1 MATAVYA
8 SQHPM
13 VASTS
18 YGVEQNGHVSAN
30 EEQYI
35 STFFCRALYDYKTT
49 DASSLSFRKGDVIEV
64 LTQLESGWWDGL
76 LGDERGWFPSNYV
89 MLITDQEAESAFSGS
104 DFSVPQSSLPDDSM
118 VDMTHSMSQTLSRS
132 DSDADWLNG
141 DAGYTSQA
149 QHTQRQT
156 NGTNGRPTQNND
168 FWVPQVSQDGRIF
181 YVNTQTGQH
190 AQDLPQ
196 EPEEEP
202 DGDLAGL
209 TALPASRSGSS
220 AGYGL
225 AAASSL
231 DTTPTVAGFGIPR
244 RTRTPE
250 PWVKRLAD
258 DGMSYYYLNTVDG
271 QISWTFPDSSE
282 PPAYVDDRPPQ
293 ERPPVPEKSGL
304 PSSISSSIPSSY
316 NGRTASVS
324 SRDTPTTTTSRLR
337 SGSSASTAPRD
348 RSDSAV
354 DRISVYSDDSEIYPL
369 ARDRA
374 ESSASMRRGPR
385 RPVRPATPQEH
396 GQVDLTP
403 PEQLASRL
411 QQALASPPPESPVE
425 LSNHVRETIAAVTAY
440 LQSAAQPRRPEQF
453 KEVDARVLQVVSAVR
468 DLLYV
473 TATPSGH
480 IPSNLYPR
488 DVRDGKPSASQ
499 SLQVHLKA
507 PQRKVA
513 GTLSKLV
520 LSSLAMQY
528 DPSLSASDKPNRLET
543 DVSELERAVIAFVV
557 EVQQFQEQN
566 IGKIGPKRLHGV
578 FSTANVGLGLP
589 GAGAAGSW
597 KGFGYV
603 PLDDDMQPP
612 MQILGTDLLSELK
625 ATVRSLGEKFHA
637 VAASVS
643 RPNFDKGRVRADGQ
657 LVVAQLSSLLEFIGH
672 IQVARHVDV
681 DGAGQSSSQAA
692 YLKTV
697 EKSRELLRSLEA
709 STQALYD
716 DGALFFSAVL
726 TIAGNSRLS
735 EEFLVAQRNIETCAT
750 TIRVNA
756 SNITQMLDALL
767 VIGYDQSDIG
777 QGDYNSSIEWRSSRI
792 SMVNIPIDPDI
803 ARLSS
808 GHNGGRPDSEIVD
821 FELAVSRPPRPPA
834 VNIAESTSSSSAT
847 LYTSPSQPSQT
858 SLDLSD
864 RSRSGSVAEPV
875 TPTWPQPDWAGPEPV
890 SQLPDTD
897 DAETATIEDASSAFF
912 DDEDQ
917 MPSSSKSPPR
927 PGAGAQKIFKLLGPD
942 APQHYI
948 QKLNAE
954 TKPWYLRPN
963 YDQSEILM
971 DPDGL
976 VRAGT
981 PAALVERLTAH
992 EGGDPTFNQNF
1003 LMTFKSFMTV
1013 DELFELLARRFWIE
1027 APPNLST
1034 SELEE
1039 WKKLKQH
1046 VVRVRVLN
1054 IFKTMITDD
1063 GILEKEDMYV
1073 LSRMKEF
1080 ASDEVVINF
1089 AAAKQLLILIER
1101 AERSGDGPIKTV
1113 NAIPVAPPA
1122 SITPKAK
1129 KVKLMDVDPLELAR
1143 QLTLMEAALYKKIR
1157 PMECLQRSRES
1168 KPGRDNITSII
1179 QLSNRI
1185 ANWVA
1190 ESVLSR
1196 EDSRKRAVIVKH
1208 FISVADRCRMI
1219 QNFSTMT
1226 AIVSGL
1232 NTPPIRRLKRTWEQ
1246 VNARFMSQLRQCE
1259 ATIDTGKNFN
1269 NYRSILA
1276 RISPPCVPFIG
1287 VYLTTLTFINDGAE
1301 DKLAGHMIN
1310 FRKRQKA
1317 AEVIQ
1322 DIKRWQSKPYN
1333 FNTVNSVMSYLEES
1347 FTQYIDGVDYGDNF
1361 WNTSLEREPRER
1373 EDEKMAR
1380 LLQESGFL

>member
-1 MATAVYA
+1 MA
-8 SQHPM
+8 
-13 VASTS
+13 ASTS
-18 YGVEQNGHVSAN
+18 YGAEQNGHASAN

-35 STFFCRALYDYKTT
+35 STFFCRALYDYKTS

-89 MLITDQEAESAFSGS
+89 AAISEQEAEAALSGS

-118 VDMTHSMSQTLSRS
+118 VDMVHSMSQSLSRS
-132 DSDADWLNG
+132 DNDADWLNG
-141 DAGYTSQA
+141 EAGYMSQV
-149 QHTQRQT
+149 QHPHRQT
-156 NGTNGRPTQNND
+156 NGTGGRPTQHND

-190 AQDLPQ
+190 ARDLPQ
-196 EPEEEP
+196 EPEEPE
-202 DGDLAGL
+202 GDLAGL
-209 TALPASRSGSS
+209 TALPASRTGSS
-220 AGYGL
+220 AGYALG
-225 AAASSL
+225 AVNGI

-244 RTRTPE
+244 RSRTPE

-258 DGMSYYYLNTVDG
+258 DGMSYYYVNRLNG
-271 QISWTFPDSSE
+271 QISWTFPESSD

-304 PSSISSSIPSSY
+304 PSSVPLSNPSSY
-316 NGRTASVS
+316 NSGTASAS
-324 SRDTPTTTTSRLR
+324 SRDTPTITTRLR
-337 SGSSASTAPRD
+337 SGSSTSTAPRD

-354 DRISVYSDDSEIYPL
+354 DRTSVYSDDSEVYPL
-369 ARDRA
+369 GRDRA
-374 ESSASMRRGPR
+374 ESSVGMRRTPR
-385 RPVRPATPQEH
+385 RYERAATPQE
-396 GQVDLTP
+396 QTEVELTP
-403 PEQLASRL
+403 SEQLARFL
-411 QQALASPPPESPVE
+411 QQALAPSPPESPVE
-425 LSNHVRETIAAVTAY
+425 LSNHVREAIAAVMAY
-440 LQSAAQPRRPEQF
+440 LQSAALPRRPEQY
-453 KEVDARVLQVVSAVR
+453 KDVDERVLQVVSAVR
-468 DLLYV
+468 NLLYV

-488 DVRDGKPSASQ
+488 DVRDGKSLSSSQ

-528 DPSLSASDKPNRLET
+528 DPGLSASDKPNRLET
-543 DVSELERAVIAFVV
+543 DVNELERAVIAFVV

-566 IGKIGPKRLHGV
+566 IGKIGAKRLHGV

-589 GAGAAGSW
+589 GSGAASGW

-603 PLDDDMQPP
+603 PLEEGTQPP
-612 MQILGTDLLSELK
+612 MQILGSDLLSELK
-625 ATVRSLGEKFHA
+625 ATVRSLGEKFNA
-637 VAASVS
+637 VAVSLS
-643 RPNFDKGRVRADGQ
+643 RPGFDRERVRADGQ
-657 LVVAQLSSLLEFIGH
+657 HVVAQLSSLLEFIGNIH
-672 IQVARHVDV
+672 VSRHVDV
-681 DGAGQSSSQAA
+681 DGVRFEAGQSSAQAS
-692 YLKTV
+692 YMQTI
-697 EKSRELLRSLEA
+697 ERSRQLLRSLEA

-716 DGALFFSAVL
+716 DGTLFFTAIQ
-726 TIAGNSRLS
+726 TIAGSDPRS
-735 EEFLVAQRNIETCAT
+735 EDSAGARHDIESCAN
-750 TIRVNA
+750 TIRMNA
-756 SNITQMLDALL
+756 SFVTQTLDALL

-792 SMVNIPIDPDI
+792 SMVNIPIDPAI
-803 ARLSS
+803 ARLSGEPS
-808 GHNGGRPDSEIVD
+808 NGRPDSEIVD
-821 FELAVSRPPRPPA
+821 FELAFSRPSRPPA
-834 VNIAESTSSSSAT
+834 VTIAESSTLSSSAT
-847 LYTSPSQPSQT
+847 LYNSVSEPSQT

-875 TPTWPQPDWAGPEPV
+875 TPTWPQPDWAAAEPV
-890 SQLPDTD
+890 DHQSLDTD
-897 DAETATIEDASSAFF
+897 LAETATIEDASSAFF
-912 DDEDQ
+912 DDED
-917 MPSSSKSPPR
+917 PSSSKSPPR

-954 TKPWYLRPN
+954 AKPWYLRPN

-992 EGGDPTFNQNF
+992 EHGDPTFSQNF

-1013 DELFELLARRFWIE
+1013 DELFDLLARRFWIE
-1027 APPNLST
+1027 PPPTLT
-1034 SELEE
+1034 SSEMEE
-1039 WKKLKQH
+1039 WRKLKQH
-1046 VVRVRVLN
+1046 VIRVRVLN
-1054 IFKTMITDD
+1054 TFKTMITDD
-1063 GILEKEDMYV
+1063 GILEKEDMYI

-1080 ASDEVVINF
+1080 ASDEVVISF

-1113 NAIPVAPPA
+1113 NAIPVAPPS
-1122 SITPKAK
+1122 SIVPKVGSK
-1129 KVKLMDVDPLELAR
+1129 KVKLLDVDPLELAR

-1168 KPGRDNITSII
+1168 KPGRTSDNITSII

-1190 ESVLSR
+1190 ESVLGR
-1196 EDSRKRAVIVKH
+1196 EDSRRRAAVVKH
-1208 FISVADRCRMI
+1208 FINVADRCRMI
-1219 QNFSTMT
+1219 QNYSTMT

-1246 VNARFMSQLRQCE
+1246 VSARFLSQLKSCE
-1259 ATIDTGKNFN
+1259 STIDTGKNFN

-1301 DKLAGHMIN
+1301 DRLAGHMIN

-1333 FNTVNSVMSYLEES
+1333 FNTVTSVLTYLEES
-1347 FTQYIDGVDYGDNF
+1347 FTKYTDGVDYGDQF
-1361 WNTSLEREPRER
+1361 WNLSLQREPRER